1 MAIKLSG
8 SISKKVPIEGLP
20 YSSQSFGGSLEVE
33 INSDSPDEIKER
45 LHHLYES
52 LATAVDAEIA
62 QAGHGHTSR
71 PAPQAQQSQPTNRIA
86 NNGNGNNGNGNGT
99 ANGNGNGNVNANV
112 NGNGTANGN
121 GRNVNNNNNGA
132 NNKAPGA
139 TEAQKKC
146 IFAKCKNLGMTV
158 VDALKP
164 YGVTAPVALSIS
176 QASEL
181 IDSLKQQEASRS

>member
-62 QAGHGHTSR
+62 QAGHGHKPHTVP
-71 PAPQAQQSQPTNRIA
+71 PAVQQHQPTNRIA
-86 NNGNGNNGNGNGT
+86 NGNGNNGNGNNGNNGNNN
-99 ANGNGNGNVNANV
+99 ANGNASI

-121 GRNVNNNNNGA
+121 GRNVSNNNNGA
-132 NNKAPGA
+132 SNKATGA

-158 VDALKP
+158 IDALKP

-181 IDSLKQQEASRS
+181 IDSLKQQEAGRS